1 MVHSLLRTQAS
12 HAGSTCHGNG
22 PQDRESR
29 KPLLIKLALVATFG
43 SGLAFAGYRVLQDA
57 ALATFRVGQD
67 RVTIAEVRA
76 GYFEDF
82 IPVRGTVTP
91 LRTVFLDAVEGGR
104 VEDVFVEP
112 GAMVREGQPLLQFSN
127 SDLQL
132 SVATTDTSITE
143 QLNNLNNT
151 RNQLETTKLQTE
163 KELIDAGFRMT
174 NLERRLPRMEKL
186 ARAKLVSTE
195 EYQAERDEAAYFEEL
210 IANIRARQKLEDR
223 IRHDRLKQI
232 DAQIVQLEA
241 NLQLSKNSFD
251 NLLLRAPA
259 SGQLSA
265 FDAEIGQSRNKGQR
279 LGQIDVDQFKL
290 EVLIDEFYVTR
301 TQSGQ
306 RAEFT
311 LQGKTYELVI
321 TKVYPEIT
329 NGTFKVDMD
338 FAGSVPADIR
348 RGQTLQVRV
357 QLGDSANALLLPRG
371 GFFQD
376 TGGNWA
382 FVLDA
387 GGEFAEKR
395 NIRLGR
401 RNPEY
406 FEVLEGLVAG
416 ERVITSEYAA
426 FSDMDRIVFE

>member
-1 MVHSLLRTQAS
+1 M
-12 HAGSTCHGNG
+12 GM
-22 PQDRESR
+22 DRRIERSR
-29 KPLLIKLALVATFG
+29 KPLLVKLALVAVFG
-43 SGLAFAGYRVLQDA
+43 GGLAFAGYRVLQDSSI
-57 ALATFRVGQD
+57 ATFRVAQD
-67 RVTIAEVRA
+67 RVTIADVRA

-104 VEDVFVEP
+104 VENVFVEA
-112 GAMVREGQPLLQFSN
+112 GATVREGQPLLQFSN

-163 KELIDAGFRMT
+163 KELIEAEFRMT
-174 NLERRLPRMEKL
+174 NLRRRLPRIEQL
-186 ARAKLVSTE
+186 ARDRLVSDE
-195 EYQAERDEAAYFEEL
+195 EYQAARDEAAYLDEL
-210 IANIRARQKLEDR
+210 IANVRARQKLEDR
-223 IRHDRLKQI
+223 IRHERLKQI

-241 NLQLSKNSFD
+241 NLKLSKDSFE

-259 SGQLSA
+259 SGQLSS
-265 FDAEIGQSRNKGQR
+265 FDAEMGQSKTRGQR
-279 LGQIDVDQFKL
+279 LGQIDDVEQFKL

-306 RAEFT
+306 RGEFT
-311 LQGKTYELVI
+311 LQGRPFELVI
-321 TKVYPEIT
+321 SKVYPEIT

-338 FAGSVPADIR
+338 FVGSVPADIR

-357 QLGDSANALLLPRG
+357 QLGDSANALLLSRG

-395 NIRLGR
+395 AIRLGR

-406 FEVLEGLVAG
+406 FEVLEGLGVG
-416 ERVITSEYAA
+416 ERVITSEYGA
-426 FSDMDRIVFE
+426 FSDMARIVFE

>member
-1 MVHSLLRTQAS
+1 M
-12 HAGSTCHGNG
+12 GM
-22 PQDRESR
+22 DRRIEKSR
-29 KPLLIKLALVATFG
+29 KPLLIKLALVAIFG
-43 SGLAFAGYRVLQDA
+43 SGLAFAGYRVLQDSSV
-57 ALATFRVGQD
+57 ATFRVAQD
-67 RVTIAEVRA
+67 RVTIAEVSP

-104 VEDVFVEP
+104 VENVFVEA
-112 GAMVREGQPLLQFSN
+112 GAIVEEGQPLLQFSN

-163 KELIDAGFRMT
+163 KELIEAEYRMT
-174 NLERRLPRMEKL
+174 NLQRRLPRMEQL
-186 ARAKLVSTE
+186 VQQKLVSDE
-195 EYQAERDEAAYFEEL
+195 EYQAARDEAVYLEQL
-210 IANIRARQKLEDR
+210 ITNIRARQMLEDR
-223 IRHDRLKQI
+223 IRHERLRQI
-232 DAQIVQLEA
+232 DAQIVQLET
-241 NLQLSKNSFD
+241 NLQLSKDSFE

-259 SGQLSA
+259 SGQLSS
-265 FDAEIGQSRNKGQR
+265 FDVEIGQSKTRGQR
-279 LGQIDVDQFKL
+279 LGQIDDVEQFKL

-301 TQSGQ
+301 TQAGQ

-311 LQGKTYELVI
+311 LQGRPYELVI
-321 TKVYPEIT
+321 SKVYPEIT

-348 RGQTLQVRV
+348 RGQTLQIRV
-357 QLGDSANALLLPRG
+357 QLGDSADALLLSRG

-387 GGEFAEKR
+387 RGEFAEKR

-406 FEVLEGLVAG
+406 FEVLEGLRAG

-426 FSDMDRIVFE
+426 FSEMDRIVFE

>member
-338 FAGSVPADIR
+338 FAGSVPAIS
-348 RGQTLQVRV
+348 V
-357 QLGDSANALLLPRG
+357 A
-371 GFFQD
+371 
-376 TGGNWA
+376 
-382 FVLDA
+382 
-387 GGEFAEKR
+387 
-395 NIRLGR
+395 GR
-401 RNPEY
+401 RCRFACNLAIRPMHCCCPAAV
-406 FEVLEGLVAG
+406 FSRTPAATGPSCLTQAG
-416 ERVITSEYAA
+416 NSRKNATSALAA
-426 FSDMDRIVFE
+426 AIPSISRFWKDLSPASG

>member
-1 MVHSLLRTQAS
+1 M
-12 HAGSTCHGNG
+12 GM
-22 PQDRESR
+22 DRRIERSR
-29 KPLLIKLALVATFG
+29 RPLLIKLALVAVFG
-43 SGLAFAGYRVLQDA
+43 SGVAFAGYRVLKDSSV
-57 ALATFRVGQD
+57 ATFRVAQE
-67 RVTIAEVRA
+67 RVTIDEVRA

-104 VEDVFVEP
+104 VEKVFVEA
-112 GAMVREGQPLLQFSN
+112 GAIVEQGQPLLQFSN

-163 KELIDAGFRMT
+163 KELIEAEYRMT
-174 NLERRLPRMEKL
+174 NLQRRLPRMEQL
-186 ARAKLVSTE
+186 VAERLVSDE
-195 EYQAERDEAAYFEEL
+195 EYQAARDEAVYLEQL
-210 IANIRARQKLEDR
+210 IANIRARQMLEDR
-223 IRHDRLKQI
+223 IRQDRLKQI

-241 NLQLSKNSFD
+241 NLQLSKDSFE
-251 NLLLRAPA
+251 NLLLRASA
-259 SGQLSA
+259 SGQLSS
-265 FDAEIGQSRNKGQR
+265 FDAEIGQSKTRGQR
-279 LGQIDVDQFKL
+279 LGQIDDVEEFKL

-301 TQSGQ
+301 TQPGQ
-306 RAEFT
+306 RGEFT
-311 LQGKTYELVI
+311 LQGKPYELVI
-321 TKVYPEIT
+321 SKVYPEIA

-338 FAGSVPADIR
+338 FAGAVPADIR

-357 QLGDSANALLLPRG
+357 QLGDSADALLLSRG

-382 FVLDA
+382 FVLDE

-406 FEVLEGLVAG
+406 FEVLEGLSVG

-426 FSDMDRIVFE
+426 FTEMDRIAFE